1 MINKVIKK
9 TIYIPAPKE
18 KVFEVLVDDECTKH
32 WFAEFGEGAHA
43 ETTWE
48 EGSKAAFTDDSGSG
62 LVGVVM
68 VNRPG
73 EILSVKYTG
82 IVVDGLEDYDSE
94 LAKEVK
100 DTMETYVLTEKEGI
114 TTLSVDV
121 DMSDEYYDIM
131 SEAWDNAIKKISEL
145 AISRR

>member
-9 TIYIPAPKE
+9 TMDIPAPKE
-18 KVFEVLVDDECTKH
+18 KVFEVLVDDECTKR

-48 EGSKAAFTDDSGSG
+48 EGSKVSFTDDTQSG

-68 VNRPG
+68 LNRPG

-82 IVVDGLEDYDSE
+82 IVADGLEDYDSD
-94 LAKEVK
+94 LAKEVIG
-100 DTMETYVLTEKEGI
+100 TMETYVLTEKDGI

-131 SEAWDNAIKKISEL
+131 SEAWDNALQKIKEL
-145 AISRR
+145 AVSR